1 MNILLIEDDPIKLQ
15 VLKEFVNQEYPKAI
29 LTCKMSY
36 QSGYKA
42 ILTNVFKIVL
52 LDMQLPNYDIKS
64 GEDGYKH
71 RPMAGRDILKEVRRK
86 KLSCK
91 VIIITQ
97 YDTFG
102 ENGKVSSLQEWHTSF
117 AKDFKENYLEIIF
130 YKPGLSAWK
139 NTLKILLT
147 PFYD

>member
-15 VLKEFVNQEYPKAI
+15 VLKEFVTNEYNKAS
-29 LTCKMSY
+29 LTCRMSY
-36 QSGYKA
+36 QSGYKT
-42 ILTNVFKIVL
+42 ILESGFDIVL

-71 RPMAGRDILKEVRRK
+71 RPMAGRDILKEIKRK

-102 ENGKVSSLQEWHTSF
+102 ENGKVSSLQEWHNSF
-117 AKDFKENYLEIIF
+117 AADFKKNYLEIIF

-139 NTLKILLT
+139 NSLKALLT